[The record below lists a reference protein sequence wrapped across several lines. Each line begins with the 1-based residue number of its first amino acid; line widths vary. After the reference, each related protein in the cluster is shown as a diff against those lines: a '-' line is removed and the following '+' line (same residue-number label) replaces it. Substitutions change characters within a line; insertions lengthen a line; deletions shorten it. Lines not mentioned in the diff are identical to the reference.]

1 MIRTLIAASLLALFS
16 TAAFAQSERPLI
28 DWERTQWNPE
38 SQAACGV
45 FLTKFGTMV
54 SIQKQTNEIFQILW
68 RGYALNDLSAMTD
81 PATNERAWA
90 APVELLGETGKVLFL
105 DCGKLVNQALK
116 DGLIPQSIQE
126 DASDKANETLRSN
139 S

>member
-1 MIRTLIAASLLALFS
+1 MIRSLLTASVLALFG
-16 TAAFAQSERPLI
+16 TAAFTQSERPLI

-54 SIQKQTNEIFQILW
+54 SLQKQTNEIFQILW
-68 RGYALNDLSAMTD
+68 RGYALNELSAMTD
-81 PATNERAWA
+81 PATNKRAWA
-90 APVELLGETGKVLFL
+90 APVELLDETGKTLFL
-105 DCGKLVNQALK
+105 DCGLLVNQALK
-116 DGLIPQSIQE
+116 DGLIPESIQE
-126 DASDKANETLRSN
+126 SASEKANETLRNN